1 MARRTPSPLSSRSR
15 VLIAST
21 SLTRTLSV
29 ISRVSWRGD
38 SLEVS
43 SACATSPT
51 RRCSSSWR
59 PDRLVWTDSGGASGN
74 WSCQRRAWRQ
84 ACSSTQSP
92 IGPISPCS
100 SARGMNAGGGRRPL
114 VAGGVPE
121 VVVDVLEVI
130 QVDEQHGQVALAV
143 AGQGVLDPLGEQGPV
158 GQAGQAAVEG
168 LVDELG
174 LRLLAVGDV
183 AGVQRQPAR
192 VGVL

>member
-1 MARRTPSPLSSRSR
+1 MASSTPSPFSSRSR
-15 VLIAST
+15 LLMASMSVT
-21 SLTRTLSV
+21 STLSV
-29 ISRVSWRGD
+29 ISRVSRRGD
-38 SLEVS
+38 SRAVS
-43 SACATSPT
+43 STLTTSPIS
-51 RRCSSSWR
+51 RGSSSWR
-59 PDRLVWTDSGGASGN
+59 PDRLTGIDSGGASGN

-84 ACSSTQSP
+84 AWSSTQSP